1 MDEVDNIHT
10 ECKYHIAICFCV
22 RNCGTYLERIFQNIK
37 LLTDNCE
44 YKISSI
50 FVYDNCTDN
59 SEQLLNEYKTNSN
72 HDVYVKHI
80 DNTSRLRT
88 VRIANARN
96 ACIDLIYNEL
106 TSVSHHIMADCDE
119 INVHS
124 WNVETIHK
132 YIKNYDNDDWDC
144 ISFNRDGY
152 YDIWALLIDDFKHHC
167 WGFGRKSRTVVN
179 TMRSYIINKIDTST
193 ENSIYC
199 LSAFNG
205 FAIYKT
211 EKFKDVRYDG
221 TYNNM
226 KSFITDDEREST
238 LQLFKTKYG
247 IDHIQIDRSK
257 QECCEHIFYHLSAMQ
272 KNNCIIK
279 ISKFSV

>member
-1 MDEVDNIHT
+1 MDEVDNIIP

-22 RNCGTYLERIFQNIK
+22 RNCSTYLERIFQNIK
-37 LLTDNCE
+37 LLTDNAT
-44 YKISSI
+44 YKISCI
-50 FVYDNCTDN
+50 FVYDNCTDS
-59 SEQLLNEYKTNSN
+59 SEQLLHEYKTNSN
-72 HDVYVKHI
+72 HDVYLKHI

-88 VRIANARN
+88 VRIATARN
-96 ACIDLIYNEL
+96 ACLDVIYYEL
-106 TSVSHHIMADCDE
+106 TAVSHHIMADCDD

-124 WNVETIHK
+124 WNIDTINK
-132 YIKNYDNDDWDC
+132 YITNDDNDDWDC
-144 ISFNRDGY
+144 ISFNREGY

-167 WGFGRKSRTVVN
+167 WGFGKKSRNIVN
-179 TMRSYIINKIDTST
+179 TMRSYIVDKLNNST

-211 EKFKDVRYDG
+211 EKFKEIRYDG

-226 KSFITDDEREST
+226 KLLITDDEREKT

-247 IDHIQIDRSK
+247 IAHIHVDHSK
-257 QECCEHIFYHLSAMQ
+257 QECCEHIFYHLTAAH
-272 KNNCIIK
+272 KNKCIIK